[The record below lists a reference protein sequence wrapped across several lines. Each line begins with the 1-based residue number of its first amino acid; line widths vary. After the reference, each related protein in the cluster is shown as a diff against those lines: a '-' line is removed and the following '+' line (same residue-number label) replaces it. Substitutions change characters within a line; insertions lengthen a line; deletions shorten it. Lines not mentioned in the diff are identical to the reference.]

1 MSLEFLNDPEWM
13 KRAVSG
19 IVIFFGTT
27 VLSFVAGR
35 WWGKYR
41 AKKEWDRK
49 HFLGRITVSLNSL
62 TDGWLKIRTIFERS
76 LEEVFLNTVAIDKVR
91 AASLR
96 TTADNPL
103 LPIAKEDRW
112 YLLNF
117 VLNSV
122 AERFSEGL
130 MRYDAGQPLRPVT
143 YVVFLTCEV
152 LGEDR
157 IRKVRAMMLRKDWL
171 ENYPYAETMPKLEK
185 EWHRDRVVTLR
196 RAAELYRKEPD
207 HFMALEIYV

>member
-1 MSLEFLNDPEWM
+1 MPLDFMNDPEVM
-13 KRAVSG
+13 KRVISS
-19 IVIFFGTT
+19 IVIFFGTS
-27 VLSFVAGR
+27 VLSFVIGR

-41 AKKEWDRK
+41 AQKEWDRK

-76 LEEVFLNTVAIDKVR
+76 LEEVFLNSVAIEKVR
-91 AASLR
+91 AASR
-96 TTADNPL
+96 QTTEANPI
-103 LPIAKEDRW
+103 LPIAREDRW
-112 YLLNF
+112 FLLNF

-122 AERFSEGL
+122 AERFSSGL
-130 MRYDAGQPLRPVT
+130 MRYDAGQPLKPVT
-143 YVVFLTCEV
+143 YMLFLTCEV

-171 ENYPYAETMPKLEK
+171 ENFPYPESMPKLEK
-185 EWHRDRVVTLR
+185 EWHRDRIVTLR

-207 HFMALEIYV
+207 NFMALEIYV